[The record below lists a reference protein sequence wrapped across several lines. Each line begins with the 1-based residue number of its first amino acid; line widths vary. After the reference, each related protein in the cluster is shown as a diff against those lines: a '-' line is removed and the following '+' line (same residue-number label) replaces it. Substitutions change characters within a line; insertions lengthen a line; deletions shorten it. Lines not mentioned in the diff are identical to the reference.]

1 MYCWLFQLYWDM
13 IYISTL
19 LRCLVIGI
27 WQVNTEHVTITMIE
41 IQSISVTPEVLS
53 AYFVV
58 LSLPWKAFLWL
69 LSLYFL
75 QECLVSGAMWFIAFC
90 AWLLSPSVIHLR
102 FLCVLH
108 VSILLSFLFLI
119 VFHRHVDPSLFIH
132 ELMNIWTV
140 SSFEW

>member
-75 QECLVSGAMWFIAFC
+75 QECLVSGAMCLASFPQCNTLKI
-90 AWLLSPSVIHLR
+90 P
-102 FLCVLH
+102 LCVARINTS
-108 VSILLSFLFLI
+108 V
-119 VFHRHVDPSLFIH
+119 LFIPDS
-132 ELMNIWTV
+132 IP
-140 SSFEW
+140 SSCGPQFVHSRVDEHLDCFQFWVIIKLL